1 MKTIRVYDDEA
12 KFIEKLAD
20 KHDTT
25 EAEIIASI
33 LDNLTDEEIESML

>member
-1 MKTIRVYDDEA
+1 MKVIRVYDTEA
-12 KFIEKLAD
+12 KYIEKLVD
-20 KHDTT
+20 KYNTT